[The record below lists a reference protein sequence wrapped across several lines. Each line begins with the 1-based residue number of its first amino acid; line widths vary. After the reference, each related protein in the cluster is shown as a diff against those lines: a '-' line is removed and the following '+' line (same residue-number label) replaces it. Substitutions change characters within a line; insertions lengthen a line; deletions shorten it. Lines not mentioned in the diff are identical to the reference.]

1 LLNRRKLVLSTVLLL
16 VVLAGWIGVGFWW
29 FVTHRGAPSD
39 AIGSFARQLGTLE
52 RRSPGVV
59 PPANRLATNRGA
71 NAFGGPQRAASTAML
86 RSQMQKRRRD
96 IFAVLAV
103 VTGSTLVLG
112 MVPQLR
118 LLWIVTLVSGALL
131 AGYCYLLVQLRT
143 LAVERDM
150 QVRFSSNHNR
160 VPASTHR
167 PVYALV
173 PEQQRPSRKRP
184 QGDDL
189 AYAYGGESPLL
200 RRSAS

>member
-1 LLNRRKLVLSTVLLL
+1 MSTVLLL

-52 RRSPGVV
+52 RRSPGSVA
-59 PPANRLATNRGA
+59 PANRLASTRSA
-71 NAFGGPQRAASTAML
+71 NAFAAAGHRPGSSAIVRAH
-86 RSQMQKRRRD
+86 MQKRRRD
-96 IFAVLAV
+96 IFGGLAV
-103 VTGSTLVLG
+103 TTGATLVLG
-112 MVPQLR
+112 LVPPLR
-118 LLWIVTLVSGALL
+118 LLWLVTLVSGALL

-150 QVRFSSNHNR
+150 QLRFASNHNR
-160 VPASTHR
+160 VPRTTHR

-173 PEQQRPSRKRP
+173 PDGRPAHRRP
-184 QGDDL
+184 VQDEDL

-200 RRSAS
+200 RRNAS

>member
-1 LLNRRKLVLSTVLLL
+1 MSTVLLL

-52 RRSPGVV
+52 RRTPGPL
-59 PPANRLATNRGA
+59 PPANRLGSTRSA
-71 NAFGGPQRAASTAML
+71 NAFVPPRAASSAML
-86 RSQMQKRRRD
+86 RAQMQKRRRD
-96 IFAVLAV
+96 IFVGLSLT
-103 VTGSTLVLG
+103 TGSTLVLG
-112 MVPQLR
+112 VMPPLR
-118 LLWIVTLVSGALL
+118 LLWVVTLGSGALL

-160 VPASTHR
+160 VPAEAHR

-173 PEQQRPSRKRP
+173 PEKPRPARKRP
-184 QGDDL
+184 GYPDDM
-189 AYAYGGESPLL
+189 AYAYGGDSPLL

>member
-1 LLNRRKLVLSTVLLL
+1 LSTVLLL

-52 RRSPGVV
+52 RRSPGAV
-59 PPANRLATNRGA
+59 PPANRLATSRAA
-71 NAFGGPQRAASTAML
+71 NAFAPGPRAASTAML
-86 RSQMQKRRRD
+86 RAHMQKRRRD
-96 IFAVLAV
+96 IFAALAV
-103 VTGSTLVLG
+103 TTGSTLVLG
-112 MVPQLR
+112 IVPQLR

-150 QVRFSSNHNR
+150 HVRFSSNHNR
-160 VPASTHR
+160 APVAAHR

-173 PEQQRPSRKRP
+173 PDQPRPARKRP
-184 QGDDL
+184 AQEEEL
-189 AYAYGGESPLL
+189 LYAYGGDSALL
-200 RRSAS
+200 RRNAS